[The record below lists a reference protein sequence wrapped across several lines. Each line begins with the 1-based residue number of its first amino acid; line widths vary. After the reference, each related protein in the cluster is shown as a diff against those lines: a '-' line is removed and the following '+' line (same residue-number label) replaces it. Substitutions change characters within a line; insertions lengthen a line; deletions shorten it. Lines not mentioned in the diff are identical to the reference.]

1 MTNCNGNAATE
12 NYLMDLEDGDESSLQ
27 IIRLGL
33 LGVVDLNGMLPALQ
47 VQHRR
52 LVEILRKQIHIH
64 GRGHHD
70 DLRGTDK
77 AKKRKETQ
85 NMSEF
90 RTLRVH
96 LPSGEPCLV
105 LCACAERS

>member
-1 MTNCNGNAATE
+1 
-12 NYLMDLEDGDESSLQ
+12 MDLEDGDESSLQ

-64 GRGHHD
+64 GGGHHY

-77 AKKRKETQ
+77 ALVTACKETQ